1 MTNRRDFLR
10 AGAAAAGGLA
20 TTASVRAQDGRAA
33 YSAGRMSGDAVA
45 NQVRTEAE
53 GAALFVRGGDGSDG
67 RMRYVLIVTGIRNV
81 TQAHLH
87 RGGEGE
93 QGPVVAW
100 LYPGPMAREP
110 HRIPGRFDGVLVTG
124 QFRSGDLVG
133 PLEDATLSDLVAAI
147 EDGNAFVQVHTEGN
161 PAGEIRGQLA
171 VVERST
177 VQFRNRAEV
186 DVDDGFGFQ
195 QSVQL
200 QVNEQS

>member
-1 MTNRRDFLR
+1 MTNRRNFLR

-20 TTASVRAQDGRAA
+20 TAASVQAQDGRAA
-33 YSAGRMSGDAVA
+33 YSAGRMSGGAVA

-53 GAALFVRGGDGSDG
+53 GAALFVRDGDGSDG
-67 RMRYVLIVTGIRNV
+67 RMQYVLIVTGIENV
-81 TQAHLH
+81 TQAHIH
-87 RGGEGE
+87 RGGEGDE
-93 QGPVVAW
+93 GPVVTW

-110 HRIPGRFDGVLVTG
+110 QRIPGRLDGVLVTG

-133 PLEDATLSDLVAAI
+133 PLEGAPLSELVAAI

-171 VVERST
+171 GVEQST
-177 VQFRNRAEV
+177 VQFRNRVEV
-186 DVDDGFGFQ
+186 TADDGFGLQ
-195 QSVQL
+195 RSVQL